1 MTELSTI
8 RSAMVHY
15 LELVQPQRFIYL
27 DRGARDSLCNEMILA
42 QPRSFHYINSEAGDR
57 TAAAAAM
64 IVRLP

>member
-15 LELVQPQRFIYL
+15 LELSQPQRFMYL
-27 DRGARDSLCNEMILA
+27 DRGARDSLCNEMVLA
-42 QPRSFHYINSEAGDR
+42 QPRPFHCINSEAGDR
-57 TAAAAAM
+57 TAAAAM